1 MGVATQCVIVLHMV
15 DFSSSVCVYVV
26 SAGVAVISSSHYD
39 QFQFMSL
46 VVFLL
51 CEEP

>member
-1 MGVATQCVIVLHMV
+1 MC
-15 DFSSSVCVYVV
+15 VV

-51 CEEP
+51 SEEPLTQHIVTV